1 MGNMYSYGWAAAKG
15 FAVGMTG
22 GLTHGL
28 SAWEALTEGIRGGFT
43 SMFVQDVKLRLQFR
57 SSLLNESRN
66 CMASTA
72 FDGVVDQD
80 ITWGMVFG
88 NIIQSACSF
97 AGLAIGNLIFPGF
110 GGIVG
115 ELGGM
120 IGSVVGSHLSPLIG
134 SVVGSHL
141 SPAIKELTG
150 IRINAESLN
159 RRNHPKVLRDPLQ
172 IYSPSLPLPLT
183 LS

>member
-1 MGNMYSYGWAAAKG
+1 MGNIYSYGWAAAKG

-97 AGLAIGNLIFPGF
+97 AGSAIGNLIFPGI
-110 GGIVG
+110 GG

-134 SVVGSHL
+134 SVVAWKPSIPGHKGTWNSIL
-141 SPAIKELTG
+141 
-150 IRINAESLN
+150 NAESLF
-159 RRNHPKVLRDPLQ
+159 P
-172 IYSPSLPLPLT
+172 ITSYST
-183 LS
+183 LH